1 MRPGDLVRGR
11 APNGMGSIGT
21 KFRPVTGILLERVP
35 TVATSRNVWWRVL
48 CDDGSVV
55 EEVESYMEVIS

>member
-21 KFRPVTGILLERVP
+21 KFRPVTGILLEKIP
-35 TVATSRNVWWRVL
+35 LMANSRNAWWRVL
-48 CDDGSVV
+48 CDDGSIV
-55 EEVESYMEVIS
+55 EETETYMEVVS